1 MPYDQKQVLEA
12 NKLYLL
18 GSLELENIAFY
29 YAGEDIPNVD
39 AKKLEAAS
47 PGKPA
52 IHLYSA

>member
-18 GSLELENIAFY
+18 GSLELENIEFY
-29 YAGEDIPNVD
+29 YAGEEIPNVD
-39 AKKLEAAS
+39 AKKLESAS